1 MLVRS
6 ISHDPCTNSH
16 IPSRYSTTLAGTHL
30 GPLSQ
35 SASSKTYRETLG
47 GPTAAVIA
55 FQNPNIRVTVVDKD
69 AGRIRKW
76 NSQHPP
82 IHEPGLNEIVRVAR
96 DGTNAT
102 TLSIDEDDTIE
113 LPARHPN
120 LFFSTE
126 VAKCVSEADI
136 VFLSVNTPTKMTGI
150 GAGAATNMVALEGAT
165 RDIAIAAKP
174 GAIIVEK
181 STVPCRTAQ
190 IVRDTVCR

>member
-1 MLVRS
+1 MVKLKLCLYALIFYKFLRPLANS
-6 ISHDPCTNSH
+6 FPC
-16 IPSRYSTTLAGTHL
+16 
-30 GPLSQ
+30 
-35 SASSKTYRETLG
+35 LG

-55 FQNPNIRVTVVDKD
+55 FQNPSIRVTVVDKD

-76 NSQHPP
+76 NSQHLP
-82 IHEPGLNEIVRVAR
+82 IHEPGLNDIVRVAR

-102 TLSIDEDDTIE
+102 NIE
-113 LPARHPN
+113 IENEHKFRMPHREQN

-126 VAKCVSEADI
+126 VAKCISEADI
-136 VFLSVNTPTKMTGI
+136 VFLSINTPTKITGI

-165 RDIAIAAKP
+165 REIAIAAKP

-190 IVRDTVCR
+190 IIRDTVSHD

>member
-1 MLVRS
+1 ML
-6 ISHDPCTNSH
+6 T
-16 IPSRYSTTLAGTHL
+16 GK
-30 GPLSQ
+30 LS
-35 SASSKTYRETLG
+35 G

-96 DGTNAT
+96 DGTNVTKVTADGA
-102 TLSIDEDDTIE
+102 STIE
-113 LPARHPN
+113 LPARQQN
-120 LFFSTE
+120 LFFSTD

-190 IVRDTVCR
+190 IVRDTVSAPVLWFIPICSSGEEDFTSMVAYYIVARGPQTGSSI

>member
-1 MLVRS
+1 
-6 ISHDPCTNSH
+6 
-16 IPSRYSTTLAGTHL
+16 
-30 GPLSQ
+30 
-35 SASSKTYRETLG
+35 
-47 GPTAAVIA
+47 
-55 FQNPNIRVTVVDKD
+55 VTVVDKD

-82 IHEPGLNEIVRVAR
+82 IHEPGLNDVVRVAR
-96 DGTNAT
+96 DGTNAVSVKDADGS
-102 TLSIDEDDTIE
+102 LIN
-113 LPARHPN
+113 LPARQPN

-136 VFLSVNTPTKMTGI
+136 VFLSVNTPTKYTGI

-190 IVRDTVCR
+190 IVRDTVSERVLRNFTNADCK

>member
-1 MLVRS
+1 MTEKL
-6 ISHDPCTNSH
+6 P
-16 IPSRYSTTLAGTHL
+16 
-30 GPLSQ
+30 
-35 SASSKTYRETLG
+35 G

-55 FQNPNIRVTVVDKD
+55 FQNPNIKVTVVDKD

-82 IHEPGLNEIVRVAR
+82 IHELGLNEIVRVAR

-102 TLSIDEDDTIE
+102 KVIVDEVSTVE
-113 LPARHPN
+113 LPARQQN
-120 LFFSTE
+120 LFFTTD
-126 VAKCVSEADI
+126 VAKCISEADI

-190 IVRDTVCR
+190 IVRDTVSPLTLSFIHILV